1 MSAVRVDELAGIVSE
16 HDLEQRAHTAALPI
30 ARAALRASAHYRVLA
45 GGGGANEWVRRES
58 APLAGA
64 MAHGDARRAARRRGP
79 GAAAMTIATDLLGEG
94 PVSAHAGNG
103 RALPR
108 QDHIRG

>member
-64 MAHGDARRAARRRGP
+64 MATAMLAALRDGVGRGLRP
-79 GAAAMTIATDLLGEG
+79 
-94 PVSAHAGNG
+94 
-103 RALPR
+103 
-108 QDHIRG
+108 